1 MDGRAAATK
10 FPMAWPPSLWADT
23 AGPLHGTQDTLVG
36 DHQADVA
43 VIGGGYTGLC
53 AALRLAERG
62 QMPAILDAN
71 GIGWGASGRNGGV
84 VSTKFRVSLPAVAR
98 AHGMAM
104 ARRMY
109 DIGHDAVAEVERHV
123 DELAIGDADFQLRG
137 NLRCAHNSVAL
148 DALSAEAEIMRREF
162 GDTSIRML
170 ARAEVADESGSRDF
184 VGGTLTPHAGTIHPL
199 NYARGLARA
208 LIARGV
214 PIFERTPA
222 CSIRKAAGSI
232 VIETPRGTLT
242 ARRLIVA
249 TNAYS
254 DLTRASEP
262 VRRAVIPF
270 RSAMVATEPLA
281 PELRDSMLR
290 ERRSYSETRRMMR
303 WFRPYGDRMI
313 FGGRGAFGKADSRPA
328 FDALERAMRRIFP
341 QLEGTRVTH
350 RWSGLVAMTL
360 DSVPQVGLLDRHTA
374 FSLGYNGTGIATASL
389 MGSRVADLLL
399 GDMPDLGLLAT
410 PAPKA
415 VPLYPIREPAVR
427 VVAGWY
433 QFLDAIGR

>member
-1 MDGRAAATK
+1 MGGGAAATR
-10 FPMAWPPSLWADT
+10 FPMAWPPSLWAET
-23 AGPLHGTQDTLVG
+23 ASPLSGTHEALVG
-36 DHQADVA
+36 DHRTDVA
-43 VIGGGYTGLC
+43 IIGGGYTGLC

-62 QMPAILDAN
+62 LMPAVLDAN

-98 AHGMAM
+98 SHGMDM

-123 DELAIGDADFQLRG
+123 EALSISDADFQLRG
-137 NLRCAHNSVAL
+137 NLRCAHNGVAL
-148 DALSAEAEIMRREF
+148 KALSAEAEIMRSAF
-162 GDTSIRML
+162 GDDSIRVL
-170 ARAEVADESGSRDF
+170 SQAEVAEETGSGDF
-184 VGGTLTPHAGTIHPL
+184 VGGTLTPHSGTIHPL

-208 LIARGV
+208 LLSRGV

-222 CSIRKAAGSI
+222 SSIRRETAGI
-232 VIETPRGTLT
+232 LIETPRGTLT
-242 ARRLIVA
+242 ARRLIIA

-254 DLTRASEP
+254 DLTGAGEA
-262 VRRAVIPF
+262 VRRAIIPF
-270 RSAMVATEPLA
+270 RSAMVATAPLA
-281 PELRDSMLR
+281 PEVRRTMLR

-303 WFRPYGDRMI
+303 WFRTFGDRMI

-328 FDALERAMRRIFP
+328 FDALETAMRRIFP
-341 QLEGTRVTH
+341 QLEGTAVTH

-360 DSVPQVGLLDRHTA
+360 DSVPQVSLLDKSTA
-374 FSLGYNGTGIATASL
+374 FSLGYNGTGVATASL

-399 GDMPDLGLLAT
+399 GDAPDLGLMAT